1 MLVSKFFY
9 QSLGDDIL
17 SDKSKNELPKHY
29 KNIGVRFEEY
39 GKVLGELGRTVREI
53 GPIDEK
59 TSQLI
64 QLAASAAI
72 RSEGAVHSHGK
83 RALQQGASADEVY
96 QTLLLLTS
104 TIGFPNVAAAISWID
119 DLFED

>member
-1 MLVSKFFY
+1 M
-9 QSLGDDIL
+9 
-17 SDKSKNELPKHY
+17 SDESKNELPKHY
-29 KNIGVRFEEY
+29 RSIRERFEEY
-39 GKVLGELGRTVREI
+39 GAVLSDLGRTVRET

-83 RALQQGASADEVY
+83 QALQKGASEDELY

-119 DLFED
+119 DLFEE

>member
-1 MLVSKFFY
+1 
-9 QSLGDDIL
+9 L
-17 SDKSKNELPKHY
+17 SGKQDEGLPKHY
-29 KNIGVRFEEY
+29 VSIRKRFEEY
-39 GKVLGELGRTVREI
+39 GSVLSDLGRTVRDS

-59 TSQLI
+59 NSQLI

-72 RSEGAVHSHGK
+72 RSEGAVHSHAK
-83 RALQQGASADEVY
+83 QALEQGATADEVY

-104 TIGFPNVAAAISWID
+104 TIGFPNVAAAISWVD